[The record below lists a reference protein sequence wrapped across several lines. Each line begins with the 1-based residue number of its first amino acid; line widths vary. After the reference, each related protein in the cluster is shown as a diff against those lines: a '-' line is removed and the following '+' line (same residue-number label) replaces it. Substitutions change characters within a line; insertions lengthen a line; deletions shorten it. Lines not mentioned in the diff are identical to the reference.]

1 MHACS
6 PDLNGCKGCA
16 NNRYKWACTQSEQQT
31 EFTVLNHRV
40 SWHVERS
47 KRHPFRALAA
57 CCSLVLNSTSEQHCS
72 SIFSPIVPLC
82 RIYSELCPVESV
94 CVPCISRGTQGL
106 SRYDRFW
113 HETMARKTN
122 DFENTQLT
130 HASRPARSSL
140 SRLMTK

>member
-1 MHACS
+1 MSKCEWQRGANQMSQS
-6 PDLNGCKGCA
+6 PGSETTFCALIVYRIPLLWVRFLGSSPSAFRCK
-16 NNRYKWACTQSEQQT
+16 S
-31 EFTVLNHRV
+31 L
-40 SWHVERS
+40 
-47 KRHPFRALAA
+47 